1 MTHPDL
7 LQRSNDVASGTNLFF
22 PAAQVSYTTRS
33 TTPFGGAN
41 AVHEGRC
48 RGVRTESDKDVAQ
61 VLHCI
66 GMTNDGLIYV
76 CDRRAYRIQVFDKMG
91 NFKKNIDVAWKQ
103 YTPYDGKRKTG
114 EWGSA
119 STLAFSRD
127 PSQKFIYV
135 TNEDNAQI
143 EILDR
148 DTGRTLTTFGRG
160 AGHFLGQFTHAHGI
174 TIDSKGNA
182 YIGETD
188 EGKRVQKFKIITR

>member
-1 MTHPDL
+1 
-7 LQRSNDVASGTNLFF
+7 
-22 PAAQVSYTTRS
+22 
-33 TTPFGGAN
+33 
-41 AVHEGRC
+41 
-48 RGVRTESDKDVAQ
+48 KDIAH

-66 GMTNDGLIYV
+66 GMTNDGLVYV
-76 CDRRAYRIQVFDKMG
+76 CDRRAFRLQVFDKMG

-103 YTPYDGKRKTG
+103 YTPVDGKRKTG

-119 STLAFSRD
+119 STLAFSSD
-127 PSQKFIYV
+127 AYQKFIFV

-148 DTGRTLTTFGRG
+148 DTGRVLSSFGRG

-188 EGKRVQKFKIITR
+188 EGKRVQKFKIVGQ